1 LKIKVAVSLL
11 LLFAFASLLSS
22 CRSSAPKGAA
32 GGAPDFTV
40 TDIQGQKISLSD
52 YRGKVVL
59 LDFWATWCAPCLQ
72 EIPHFID
79 MQQKLGPQGFQAIGL
94 SMDDDLKPVQ
104 EFYQE
109 HKLNYPVA
117 LGDSKIATSFGG
129 ILGLPVTFVINRD
142 GQIRKKF
149 VGATDPAQIE
159 QEVVAALKQPQ

>member
-1 LKIKVAVSLL
+1 M
-11 LLFAFASLLSS
+11 FASLLSG

-32 GGAPDFTV
+32 GGGAPDFTV
-40 TDIQGQKISLSD
+40 TDLQGKKLALSD

-79 MQQKLGPQGFQAIGL
+79 MQQKLGPQGFQAIGI
-94 SMDDDLKPVQ
+94 SMDDGPKPVQ

-109 HKLNYPVA
+109 HNLNYPVA
-117 LGDSKIATSFGG
+117 LGDSKLADSFGG

-159 QEVVAALKQPQ
+159 QEVVAALH

>member
-1 LKIKVAVSLL
+1 MKIKAAVPLL
-11 LLFAFASLLSS
+11 LLFTLASVLSG
-22 CRSSAPKGAA
+22 CRSNVPKS

-40 TDIQGQKISLSD
+40 TDLQGQKVSLSD

-59 LDFWATWCAPCLQ
+59 LDFWATWCAPCLE
-72 EIPHFID
+72 EIPHFVD

-104 EFYQE
+104 EFYKE
-109 HKLNYPVA
+109 HNLNYPVA

-159 QEVVAALKQPQ
+159 QEVVAALKQPK